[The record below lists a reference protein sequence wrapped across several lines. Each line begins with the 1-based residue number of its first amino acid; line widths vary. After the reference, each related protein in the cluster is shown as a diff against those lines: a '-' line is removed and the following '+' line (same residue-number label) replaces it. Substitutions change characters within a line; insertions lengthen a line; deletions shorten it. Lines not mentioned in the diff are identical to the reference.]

1 MSTVMVG
8 SARGDENNAAY
19 GGKAGDQRGGKEVS
33 SQAWYKHSKG
43 WRVFRAKDRAKAETI
58 GAAMAAAC
66 ANDLIGYD
74 QWERYDLFKEA
85 QKVGFDLVKVAV
97 ATECD
102 CSELVRVC
110 CAAAGIMDLPTTGF
124 RTGNMPQYLMAI
136 GEFTELTG
144 SKYTDQPDYLG
155 KGDILVTRTSGH
167 TVVVLNDG
175 DRYEGSEPEQV
186 LQRGDKGDAVR
197 NVQETLKLLGYDLGK
212 SGVDGDFGTRTEEAV
227 KAFQKAAGLTADG
240 VVGKKTEEAL
250 KEAIE
255 EITVGYK
262 VKSGSWNVRK
272 GPGTEFGTLGTA
284 NAGDKL
290 PMVDAEGWVPVMF
303 EGNVGWISKKAVEG

>member
-33 SQAWYKHSKG
+33 AQMWYKHSKG

-74 QWERYDLFKEA
+74 QWNRYALFKEA
-85 QKVGFDLVKVAV
+85 QKVGFDLSKVAV

-110 CAAAGIMDLPTTGF
+110 CAAADIMDLPTTGF
-124 RTGNMPQYLMAI
+124 RTGNMPTYMMRT

-144 SKYTDQPDYLG
+144 SRYTDQPDYLG
-155 KGDILVTRTSGH
+155 TGDILVTRTSGH

-175 DRYEGSEPEQV
+175 DRYEGSVPEQV
-186 LQRGDKGDAVR
+186 LKLGDKGDDVAAM
-197 NVQETLKLLGYDLGK
+197 QEMLKLLGYDLGK
-212 SGVDGDFGTRTEEAV
+212 WGADGDFGAKTEEAA
-227 KAFQKAAGLTADG
+227 KAFQTAAGLTADG
-240 VVGKKTEEAL
+240 IVDDETEQAL
-250 KEAIE
+250 KEAVE
-255 EITVGYK
+255 AITVGYK
-262 VKSGSWNVRK
+262 VKKGSWNVRM
-272 GPGTEFGTLGTA
+272 GPGTEYDKLGTA
-284 NAGDKL
+284 RGGDKL
-290 PMVDAEGWVPVMF
+290 PAVDTESWVPVIF
-303 EGNVGWISKKAVEG
+303 EGEIGWISKKAVEA